1 MFSFEVIAEVDR
13 SDENE
18 LHRILDELEVYY
30 IKYYD
35 STN

>member
-13 SDENE
+13 NDEKE
-18 LHRILDELEVYY
+18 LHQILDELEIYY